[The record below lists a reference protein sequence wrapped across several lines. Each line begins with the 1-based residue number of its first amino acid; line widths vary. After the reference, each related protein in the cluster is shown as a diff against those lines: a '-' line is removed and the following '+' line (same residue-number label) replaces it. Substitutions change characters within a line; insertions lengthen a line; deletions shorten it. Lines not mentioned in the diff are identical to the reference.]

1 MSLTHR
7 PPLFTSF
14 AACAIALLAIAFS
27 VLAISARGATGSS
40 SSDNRD
46 AELLAARDN
55 TAIVKQ
61 GKKTYR
67 DLCQSCHGDEKVTG
81 DAVSNL
87 FDAKWYHGGRPA
99 EVERNTLD
107 GFLDKGMPAWKEVL
121 PPEDVAA
128 VTAYL
133 LTFQKR

>member
-1 MSLTHR
+1 MNR
-7 PPLFTSF
+7 P
-14 AACAIALLAIAFS
+14 ALLTTYASFVLS
-27 VLAISARGATGSS
+27 VLAIVLSVLVVVSANAATDGAA
-40 SSDNRD
+40 DNRD
-46 AELLAARDN
+46 AELLTARDN
-55 TAIVKQ
+55 PAVVKR
-61 GKKTYR
+61 GKKIYR

-99 EVERNTLD
+99 EIEHSTLN
-107 GFLDKGMPAWKEVL
+107 GFPEKGMPVWKDAL
-121 PPEDVAA
+121 PLEDTTA